1 MSKYGDYV
9 LVTDSTCDLP
19 QKYADEFGIEVLPMG
34 FLMEEKSYNHY
45 LDAREMSLKEFYSKL
60 KSGIQSQTTQISYNK
75 YIPRL

>member
-34 FLMEEKSYNHY
+34 FLMEEKS
-45 LDAREMSLKEFYSKL
+45 
-60 KSGIQSQTTQISYNK
+60 
-75 YIPRL
+75 